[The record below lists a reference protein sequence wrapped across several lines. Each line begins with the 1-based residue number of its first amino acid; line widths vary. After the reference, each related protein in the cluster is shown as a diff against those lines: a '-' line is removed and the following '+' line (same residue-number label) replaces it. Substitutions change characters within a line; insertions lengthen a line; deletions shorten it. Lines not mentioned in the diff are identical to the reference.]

1 MSTVR
6 KINNTSSPLRPVAFI
21 STVLLISLFGAGLG
35 SPALAQ
41 ESFVT
46 VLDDQGPDQLD
57 QANDPGGSQQDITGA
72 RLGNQ
77 GSFGWAWD
85 ETDLSGNNSIDTCTY
100 FEEPD
105 GTVTSV
111 CYSVQFEPDGS
122 ITSGFPV
129 YEVYDC
135 GSTYDGAQQ
144 KCTGFNQLSTQYTAT
159 CGDPAV
165 VPSYFGPPDFP
176 VDDQPDLQADCKITL
191 PDGSLADDLL
201 LLNTCT
207 KTSASPSSNSNDC
220 LFSDAVGFL
229 QLLKVLPLDV
239 TATPADF
246 TLTAGTLSGTAPV
259 AQSPVTAG
267 VPQLL
272 SESSPLID
280 DGTYQLVSIVCTDD
294 DSGAVLDTSSGSVT
308 VDIGQRA
315 TCTFT
320 NELAFVADPSA
331 TLSKTVTSITDPDST
346 DGGITVNEAGDLI
359 AYNVLVTNTGNIDLD
374 IQVLDPLL
382 NDFSC
387 PITTLVVNGSTDCT
401 GTYSVSQ
408 SDIDSFGI
416 DDGGIPDGDGDID
429 NTATGTFSN
438 TQYSVSFELT
448 DSAAVPIDQ
457 SPDISLV
464 KTGVLD
470 LGADGIANPGDV
482 INYSFTITNT
492 GNVTQHR

>member
-1 MSTVR
+1 MSNKNYFEHCKAVNLHFRRASEMSTVR

-176 VDDQPDLQADCKITL
+176 VDDQPDLQADCKSFAVVELERLPVLRRSRVPPTL
-191 PDGSLADDLL
+191 EGLALRRY
-201 LLNTCT
+201 
-207 KTSASPSSNSNDC
+207 SHAS
-220 LFSDAVGFL
+220 
-229 QLLKVLPLDV
+229 
-239 TATPADF
+239 
-246 TLTAGTLSGTAPV
+246 
-259 AQSPVTAG
+259 
-267 VPQLL
+267 
-272 SESSPLID
+272 
-280 DGTYQLVSIVCTDD
+280 
-294 DSGAVLDTSSGSVT
+294 
-308 VDIGQRA
+308 
-315 TCTFT
+315 
-320 NELAFVADPSA
+320 
-331 TLSKTVTSITDPDST
+331 
-346 DGGITVNEAGDLI
+346 
-359 AYNVLVTNTGNIDLD
+359 
-374 IQVLDPLL
+374 
-382 NDFSC
+382 
-387 PITTLVVNGSTDCT
+387 
-401 GTYSVSQ
+401 
-408 SDIDSFGI
+408 
-416 DDGGIPDGDGDID
+416 
-429 NTATGTFSN
+429 
-438 TQYSVSFELT
+438 
-448 DSAAVPIDQ
+448 
-457 SPDISLV
+457 
-464 KTGVLD
+464 
-470 LGADGIANPGDV
+470 
-482 INYSFTITNT
+482 
-492 GNVTQHR
+492 